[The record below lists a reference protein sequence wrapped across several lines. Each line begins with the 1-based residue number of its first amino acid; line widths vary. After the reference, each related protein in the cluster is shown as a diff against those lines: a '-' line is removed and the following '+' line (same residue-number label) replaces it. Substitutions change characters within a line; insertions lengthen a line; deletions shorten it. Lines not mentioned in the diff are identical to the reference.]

1 MLVLYLTTPM
11 FDGKLT
17 DVQRNQDIEASHDV
31 HLQIDALRSAGEDGN
46 CVIFGAGKSSCFAVG
61 DQLDPGREKTGRVHE
76 DNAKT
81 AVAWLRKERP
91 VKGANPIGVS

>member
-1 MLVLYLTTPM
+1 MYRCRLTLVSRARYILL
-11 FDGKLT
+11 
-17 DVQRNQDIEASHDV
+17 SHDV

-46 CVIFGAGKSSCFAVG
+46 CVIFGAGKSSRFAVG